1 MYKIVAKVLTKRLN
15 KFIGKLV
22 SDYQNAFIKGRQI
35 TDVALIS
42 NEALD
47 WRLKSGELGLIFKL
61 DIEKAFDKINWKYII
76 SILNQMGFGAKWIKW
91 IEYCFST
98 VKYSVLV
105 NRSPI
110 IFFPP
115 KRGIRQG
122 DSLFPFLFILAMEGL
137 NNMLNK
143 AKQLHWLEG
152 FGVGNRS
159 GHSVSVSHLLFADDT
174 LIFCGAK
181 NTQVHYLTLT
191 LMIFEALSG
200 LHVNMYKSII
210 YHINVVLGLEDLAEI
225 MCCNIGSFPTT
236 YLGLPLAARQKSTIN
251 GIIENFEK
259 RLASLQ

>member
-98 VKYSVLV
+98 VKYTVLV

-110 IFFPP
+110 VFF
-115 KRGIRQG
+115 
-122 DSLFPFLFILAMEGL
+122 
-137 NNMLNK
+137 
-143 AKQLHWLEG
+143 
-152 FGVGNRS
+152 
-159 GHSVSVSHLLFADDT
+159 
-174 LIFCGAK
+174 
-181 NTQVHYLTLT
+181 
-191 LMIFEALSG
+191 
-200 LHVNMYKSII
+200 
-210 YHINVVLGLEDLAEI
+210 
-225 MCCNIGSFPTT
+225 
-236 YLGLPLAARQKSTIN
+236 LPR
-251 GIIENFEK
+251 EE
-259 RLASLQ
+259 